1 MKKFAVSGL
10 MVAVFLAFM
19 LGSTW
24 QPTTVTAQEDIAFEL
39 LMGDPA
45 TGEFSF
51 SPDVITLKNKVTTTF
66 RLKNVGQLPH
76 ELRSD
81 LFRTFPFDIVI
92 EGIGEIETVG
102 IRDMDLEPGK
112 EVLIKITPNISG
124 KVLTAGGGQFEWLL
138 GCFIEGHFEA
148 GMKGKIIV
156 TQ

>member
-19 LGSTW
+19 LWPTW
-24 QPTTVTAQEDIAFEL
+24 QPTMVTAQEDIAFEL

-45 TGEFSF
+45 TGEYSF

-66 RLKNVGQLPH
+66 RLKNVGAIAH

-81 LFRTFPFDIVI
+81 LFRMFPFDVEI
-92 EGIGEIETVG
+92 EGVGEVETVG
-102 IRDMDLEPGK
+102 IRDMDLDPGQ
-112 EVLIKITPNISG
+112 EVLIKFTPNVSG
-124 KVLTAGGGQFEWLL
+124 SVLAAGGGQFEWLL
-138 GCFIEGHFEA
+138 GCFIKDHFEA

-156 TQ
+156 TE